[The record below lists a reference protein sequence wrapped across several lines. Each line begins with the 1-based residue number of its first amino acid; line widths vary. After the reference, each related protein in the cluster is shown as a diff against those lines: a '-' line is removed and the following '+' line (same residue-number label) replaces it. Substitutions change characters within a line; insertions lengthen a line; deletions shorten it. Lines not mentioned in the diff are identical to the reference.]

1 VFVLRTN
8 ATIGSKNTKARYVQY
23 SDASFGTPVAQPPAH
38 GLLGPLLSVEV
49 GQNLEVVFFNN
60 LDFEVNLMLDGGLE
74 LLSGAG
80 GGDLTAPVAPG
91 DAVTYRY
98 YVPESA
104 GPAGG
109 DLSSV
114 AYAYTSS
121 VDLVGHP
128 NAGLVGVLHVGAK
141 GALKG

>member
-1 VFVLRTN
+1 VQPSSSGL
-8 ATIGSKNTKARYVQY
+8 GSKVQKARYVQY
-23 SDASFGTPVAQPPAH
+23 SDASFSTPVPQPPAH

-49 GQNLEVVFFNN
+49 GQDLEVVFFNN
-60 LDFEVNLMLDGGLE
+60 LDFPVNFAPDGGLE
-74 LLSGAG
+74 LLPAGA
-80 GGDLTAPVAPG
+80 AQAAAEPVAPG
-91 DAVTYRY
+91 RQKTYRY

-128 NAGLVGVLHVGAK
+128 AAGLVGVLHVGAK
-141 GALKG
+141 GTLKG